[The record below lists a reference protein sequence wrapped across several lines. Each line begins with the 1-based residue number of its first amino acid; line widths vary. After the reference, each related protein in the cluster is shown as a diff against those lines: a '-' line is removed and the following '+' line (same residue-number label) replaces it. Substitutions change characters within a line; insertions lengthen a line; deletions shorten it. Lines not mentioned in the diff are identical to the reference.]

1 MFRRSLGFV
10 WLVALGLHA
19 SAAFAQSASSNEV
32 TQPCDK
38 ACQQERLDAQFKA
51 MDDVEVSRHPKPSNS
66 ADCAA
71 YGGHDQPD
79 VLLDVCAKLKYVRS
93 LPIGTDTHF
102 ACPGDTS
109 QLVGLS
115 AERVRSILGV
125 PDYEERET
133 WHDESSQILRW
144 TYFIGSPKPRTKGG
158 GFPELSLHFKGM
170 SKVDG
175 VTCALSK

>member
-1 MFRRSLGFV
+1 MFRRSLGII
-10 WLVALGLHA
+10 WLAALGLDG
-19 SAAFAQSASSNEV
+19 SAAFAQAASFNEV

-38 ACQQERLDAQFKA
+38 ACQQEKLDAQFKA
-51 MDDVEVSRHPKPSNS
+51 MDDAELSRHSKPSNS

-71 YGGHDQPD
+71 YGGHNLPD

-93 LPIGTDTHF
+93 LPVGTDTHF
-102 ACPGDTS
+102 ACPADTS

-115 AERVRSILGV
+115 AGRVQSIWGV

-133 WHDESSQILRW
+133 WHDESSPILTW

-158 GFPELSLHFKGM
+158 GFPELSLHFMGS
-170 SKVDG
+170 SKVVS